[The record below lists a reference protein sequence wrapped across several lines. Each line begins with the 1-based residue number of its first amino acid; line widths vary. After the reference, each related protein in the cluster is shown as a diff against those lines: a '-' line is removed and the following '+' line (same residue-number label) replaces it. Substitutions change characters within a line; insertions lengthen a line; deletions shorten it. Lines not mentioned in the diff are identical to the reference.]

1 MHARTELLSS
11 IALLLDQR
19 EIDAIEVSMLKTLRQ
34 VLAIDWGVIYHLD
47 AQGQSEFSE
56 GVIGDDLIEDETD
69 SRFVALLDSASAVDF
84 PFVIQSRETVAL
96 LRLGRNPSLGEG
108 DLTLLTGLLRIYD
121 NYVAVLRQSQTD
133 RLTGLLNRH
142 TFDAQLGRALEALRE
157 QYRTGAASGWRRRD
171 RFSQGGF
178 WVGAIDIDH
187 FKRVNDTYG
196 HLYGDEVLLLLAR
209 ILKSTFRRTD
219 LIYRFG
225 GEEFVA
231 IVFVESIEDA
241 RRVFERLLQRVAAY
255 VFPSVGQVTVS
266 VGVTAIGELTA
277 PVELLGCADQALY
290 YAKRNGRNQVC
301 FYDDLVAE
309 NKIIAPQGGG
319 ITFF

>member
-1 MHARTELLSS
+1 MHANNELLSS
-11 IALLLDQR
+11 IATLLDLR
-19 EIDAIEVSMLKTLRQ
+19 EMDAIEISMLKTLRQ
-34 VLAIDWGVIYHLD
+34 VLAVDWGAIYHLD
-47 AQGQSEFSE
+47 AQGKIEFSE
-56 GVIGDDLIEDETD
+56 GLVGDDSIDDEAD
-69 SRFVALLDSASAVDF
+69 DRFAGLLDSDSAVQF
-84 PFVIQSRETVAL
+84 PIVIQSRDTVAL
-96 LRLGRNPSLGEG
+96 LRIGRVPQLNDAEML
-108 DLTLLTGLLRIYD
+108 LLTGLLRIYD

-142 TFDAQLGRALEALRE
+142 TFDIQLGRALDLIRA
-157 QYRTGAASGWRRRD
+157 QYRAGAVSGWRRRD
-171 RFSQGGF
+171 SFAQGSF

-187 FKRVNDTYG
+187 FKRINDTFG
-196 HLYGDEVLLLLAR
+196 HLYGDEVLLLLAQ

-241 RRVFERLLQRVAAY
+241 RRIFERLRQRVETYA
-255 VFPSVGQVTVS
+255 FPSVGQVTVS
-266 VGVTAIGELTA
+266 VGVAAIGASSA

-301 FYDDLVAE
+301 FYDDLIAE
-309 NKIIAPQGGG
+309 NKIAAPQGGG
-319 ITFF
+319 ITYF